1 MKCKFCEEE
10 IKQSEL
16 IILKFT
22 AEQKNRIK
30 KFNKGICPECK
41 KDLFFAGISKVVL

>member
-1 MKCKFCEEE
+1 MKCKFCGVE
-10 IKQSEL
+10 IKAGEL

-30 KFNKGICPECK
+30 KFNKGMCPACK
-41 KDLFFAGISKVVL
+41 KDLFFAGISTVAL

>member
-1 MKCKFCEEE
+1 MKCKFCGVE

-22 AEQKNRIK
+22 AEEKNRIK
-30 KFNKGICPECK
+30 KFNKAICPACK
-41 KDLFFAGISKVVL
+41 KDLFFVGISQVVL